1 MIFSFKK
8 YCLFFNLFKV
18 YSNENFT
25 EVVEFD
31 VNKVQQEKII
41 DNFKP
46 NKRQK
51 QNHIQLNSLIDKIS
65 RNSSFN
71 DDYLKQNH
79 FISSKNFNEKIQ
91 CEINESYNSCLSSTS
106 LSSPS
111 SNEFDSYSL
120 PNPPSTNGNC
130 KSKQIV
136 AFDLRTLF
144 SKQAP
149 NKEVS
154 SSIEENNSI
163 LVQEMSKHPDTKFTP
178 LDNSSSRNEK
188 TNKTLDCFE
197 FNSYN
202 NNSNSSNYNNK
213 SSLKNQ
219 NELFSDFNFNSLEMT
234 LSLQNGISNNT
245 R

>member
-1 MIFSFKK
+1 MSKK
-8 YCLFFNLFKV
+8 YLFFNLFKV

-25 EVVEFD
+25 EVVDFD
-31 VNKVQQEKII
+31 VNKVQQEKIV

-65 RNSSFN
+65 RNSNFN
-71 DDYLKQNH
+71 DDYLKQNN
-79 FISSKNFNEKIQ
+79 FISSKNFTEKIQ
-91 CEINESYNSCLSSTS
+91 CEINENYNSCLSSTS

-111 SNEFDSYSL
+111 SNEFDSSSL
-120 PNPPSTNGNC
+120 PNLPSANSNC
-130 KSKQIV
+130 KSNQIV

-149 NKEVS
+149 NKEVYS
-154 SSIEENNSI
+154 GIEENNSI

-178 LDNSSSRNEK
+178 VDSSSSRNEK
-188 TNKTLDCFE
+188 INKPLDCFE

-202 NNSNSSNYNNK
+202 NNLSSSNFNNK

-219 NELFSDFNFNSLEMT
+219 NEIFSDFNFNSLEMT